1 MHDVS
6 NLKSNRRLYLD
17 HLIWVCSHTSL
28 KALMRPFDAQMAVSV
43 LTNWVTYAN
52 SILIDGDKN
61 NGRKPTVS
69 RSEQK
74 ALLKRVNHKESR
86 DFLSLVKTVKMFQL
100 LPCCYTSQRRNRN
113 IASGPNCGLARF
125 PGYRVH
131 RFISSE
137 FRPVCLTFC
146 PLKMWPELLTT
157 RVLYELI
164 NGQ

>member
-74 ALLKRVNHKESR
+74 ALLKHVNHKESR
-86 DFLSLVKTVKMFQL
+86 DFFIFGQNCQNDLTPPLLLHISTPKPKHCLGSKLWVCPVPRLSCPQIHFLRVPT
-100 LPCCYTSQRRNRN
+100 
-113 IASGPNCGLARF
+113 GLFDFLSTKNVAKNSR
-125 PGYRVH
+125 PP
-131 RFISSE
+131 E
-137 FRPVCLTFC
+137 FF
-146 PLKMWPELLTT
+146 MS
-157 RVLYELI
+157 
-164 NGQ
+164 